1 MVTIFSSPSFP
12 SPETIP
18 LGPCS
23 LKLMPRS
30 MQALLITNYRIIVNS
45 PCSTNV
51 PLKTLATYSP
61 PVLTILPSGTG
72 LVLSRSPLKSF
83 QLERMEKIAVGT
95 SCSQCLVLEL
105 LDKDLFYVGSIVT
118 IQVLVALGKTKHFD
132 NCSLNSVSWYM
143 FTNLSLCECETCSSL
158 PHFSRLEA
166 RTYLETYHWA
176 SIAKALNI
184 SVL

>member
-1 MVTIFSSPSFP
+1 MVTVFSSPSFP

-30 MQALLITNYRIIVNS
+30 MQALLITNDRIIVNS

-105 LDKDLFYVGSIVT
+105 LDRDLFCVGSIVKS
-118 IQVLVALGKTKHFD
+118 QVPVLHLVDNGKDKVFWQLSPD
-132 NCSLNSVSWYM
+132 
-143 FTNLSLCECETCSSL
+143 FSLCECEASSSL
-158 PHFSRLEA
+158 PHFSCLEA
-166 RTYLETYHWA
+166 RTCLETHHSA
-176 SIAKALNI
+176 SIAK
-184 SVL
+184 VLRSLVLLQLQ

>member
-95 SCSQCLVLEL
+95 SCSQCLVQEL
-105 LDKDLFYVGSIVT
+105 LDKDQFFVASIVKS
-118 IQVLVALGKTKHFD
+118 QVLVWQWERQNILTIVPDF
-132 NCSLNSVSWYM
+132 
-143 FTNLSLCECETCSSL
+143 SLCECEASWSL
-158 PHFSRLEA
+158 SHFSCLEA
-166 RTYLETYHWA
+166 RTCLETHRAA
-176 SIAKALNI
+176 SIAKALH
-184 SVL
+184 VLLFC